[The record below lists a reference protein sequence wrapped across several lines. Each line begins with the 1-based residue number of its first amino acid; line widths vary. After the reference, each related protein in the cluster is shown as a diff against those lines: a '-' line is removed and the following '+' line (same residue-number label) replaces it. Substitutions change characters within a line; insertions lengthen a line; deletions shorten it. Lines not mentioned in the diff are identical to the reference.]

1 MKTIQFDS
9 NHFLSGIKSA
19 TGIAIGYLP
28 IGMTYGILA
37 RTGGLSLFETVA
49 MSLIVYAGASQFV
62 ALNLIAMGVNPVQIV
77 FTVFMVNLRHFLMST
92 SLSEKIGKNKP
103 YLEAVYSFG
112 VTDETFAVSSL
123 EEGEISPSFMFG
135 LTSLAYLS
143 WATSSGA
150 GYLLGRGL
158 PSVLKQGMSIALYA
172 LFIGLLVPSARKNKT
187 VLLIAGLSGGLNSGL
202 RLILST
208 GWSLVVASLTAALF
222 GSLFFAR
229 NRETSQSGGP
239 LDDD

>member
-1 MKTIQFDS
+1 MTTIHFDS
-9 NHFLSGIKSA
+9 NDFLSGIKSA

-28 IGMTYGILA
+28 VGMTYGILA
-37 RTGGLSLFETVA
+37 RTGGLSFIETIS
-49 MSLIVYAGASQFV
+49 MSLMVYAGASQFV
-62 ALNLIAMGVNPVQIV
+62 ALNLIAMGIKPIQIV

-92 SLSEKIGKNKP
+92 SLSEKIGKSKP
-103 YLEAVYSFG
+103 YLEALYSFG
-112 VTDETFAVSSL
+112 ITDETFAVSSL
-123 EEGEISPSFMFG
+123 EEGKISPSFMFG
-135 LTSLAYLS
+135 LISIAYLS
-143 WATSSGA
+143 WVTSSGA

-202 RLILST
+202 RLVLST

-222 GSLFFAR
+222 GSLVFTQDRA
-229 NRETSQSGGP
+229 TSQEGDL